1 MAKQQMPL
9 ALEFQ
14 ACSIDLQVQI
24 KKLSLYVPAL
34 KIILSGICENS
45 LKLQEAIEGLLE
57 LSEGF

>member
-1 MAKQQMPL
+1 MPL